1 LKIVFGYCFFF
12 FAFLRR
18 RLKNT
23 SFGFFVEMTKKGVL
37 FAFFFHRSESKSKK
51 KIGFLGQGELSQTS
65 TLPEAT
71 HGHS

>member
-1 LKIVFGYCFFF
+1 LVIVFF
-12 FAFLRR
+12 FAFFAPE
-18 RLKNT
+18 LKKY
-23 SFGFFVEMTKKGVL
+23 SCGFFVEMTKKGLL
-37 FAFFFHRSESKSKK
+37 FAFYSHRSESKSKK